1 MAPLKNHDFFTAN
14 LFCQNLPICPV
25 PVSHARGYK
34 INYSQKWPLF
44 IKPFFGES
52 LQDEVGETQMSIL
65 HGRQEGK
72 TSAAFANQHFPV
84 ILSLCYISNPFFSSK
99 SSNYES
105 GAWYRVQHSRLQEL
119 FSCKSRKFRI
129 SPSARTRSGGIF
141 FKETEQD
148 ERRHR
153 KIVGAE

>member
-1 MAPLKNHDFFTAN
+1 
-14 LFCQNLPICPV
+14 
-25 PVSHARGYK
+25 
-34 INYSQKWPLF
+34 
-44 IKPFFGES
+44 
-52 LQDEVGETQMSIL
+52 MSIL

-84 ILSLCYISNPFFSSK
+84 ILSLCYISNLFFSSK

-129 SPSARTRSGGIF
+129 SPSARTRSGGSF

-153 KIVGAE
+153 KIVGAEKQELSFFKCIEKGLLIRNSSAYFPLKRQILSLYRKKRTYSSSFRLRLS